1 MVQAYLL
8 LQREMGRITRAQ
20 SLISKPIHTPTP
32 HHSCLTFG
40 SLRPFFEQRLQCTC
54 VPLRLGALGSESL
67 SGDHCKK

>member
-40 SLRPFFEQRLQCTC
+40 SLRAFFEQRLQLY
-54 VPLRLGALGSESL
+54 LRSATPWSAGIGISIR
-67 SGDHCKK
+67 